1 MVRPRERRAIH
12 DVRVECA
19 ASGVHARVL
28 GVCAQRTHQLA
39 LRRRVRKVVVVAK
52 AKAQPP
58 VPLQRGTIRQAS
70 ILFTV
75 LVPALLV
82 TVHAVN
88 RRGTSRR
95 SGGRGGRLS

>member
-1 MVRPRERRAIH
+1 MVRPRERSAIH

-58 VPLQRGTIRQAS
+58 VPLQRGTIRQTS